1 MPKLKDKFG
10 YKNIFQTPKVSKVV
24 INVGF
29 GRHTK
34 EKAFIDNL
42 AGSLARITGQKP
54 IMVKAKKSISAF
66 KLKEGTI
73 IGAMS
78 TLRGKRMYDF
88 LDKLINAAFPRV
100 RDFRGISA
108 KIVDRQGNA
117 TIGFKE
123 HLAFPEIGAEEMDNI
138 FGLEVCIA
146 TTAKNKEE
154 GLELL
159 KLMGMPFKKDE

>member
-1 MPKLKDKFG
+1 MPKLKEKFG
-10 YKNIFQTPKVSKVV
+10 YKNTFQTPKIAKVV

-29 GRHTK
+29 GRQSK
-34 EKAFIDNL
+34 EKAFVDNI
-42 AGSLARITGQKP
+42 AASLARITGQKP

-66 KLKEGTI
+66 KLKEGTV
-73 IGAMS
+73 IGSMS

-88 LDKLINAAFPRV
+88 LDKLINATFPRV
-100 RDFRGISA
+100 RDFRGITT
-108 KIVDRQGNA
+108 KIVDKQGNA

-123 HLAFPEIGAEEMDNI
+123 HLSFPEIGAEEMENV

>member
-1 MPKLKDKFG
+1 MPKLKEKFG
-10 YKNIFQTPKVSKVV
+10 YKNTFQTPKITKVV

-29 GRHTK
+29 GRQSK
-34 EKAFIDNL
+34 EKAFVDSI
-42 AGSLARITGQKP
+42 ATSLARITGQKP

-66 KLKEGTI
+66 KLKEGTV

-88 LDKLINAAFPRV
+88 LDKLINATFPRV
-100 RDFRGISA
+100 RDFRGIST
-108 KIVDRQGNA
+108 KIVDKQGNA
-117 TIGFKE
+117 TIGLKE
-123 HLAFPEIGAEEMDNI
+123 HLAFPEIGAEEMENV

-159 KLMGMPFKKDE
+159 KLTGMPFKKDE

>member
-1 MPKLKDKFG
+1 
-10 YKNIFQTPKVSKVV
+10 
-24 INVGF
+24 
-29 GRHTK
+29 
-34 EKAFIDNL
+34 
-42 AGSLARITGQKP
+42 
-54 IMVKAKKSISAF
+54 
-66 KLKEGTI
+66 
-73 IGAMS
+73 
-78 TLRGKRMYDF
+78 MYDF

-100 RDFRGISA
+100 RDFRGIST

-123 HLAFPEIGAEEMDNI
+123 HLAFPEIGAEEMENV

-159 KLMGMPFKKDE
+159 KLMGMPFKKEE